1 MSQKQPSLAIFLRN
15 LVGGG
20 AERVMLNIAK
30 GIAQQGIAVDIVLIK
45 KEGEFLEHVPPQI
58 RIVNL
63 NTSRLDKGKKF
74 KLPTSF
80 QSTTSL
86 PKLVRY
92 LRQER
97 PKTLVSAAHFTNE
110 IAILAKYLARV
121 STRVIVSEHTT
132 LSQEAQRVEQLS
144 ARVAPLM
151 AKTLYPWAN
160 EIVAVSNGVAQDLAQ
175 ITGIKKERIQVIYN
189 PVIAPELIDKAE
201 EPLEHSWFAEGEP
214 PVILGIGRFV
224 TQKDFAT
231 LIRAFAKVRQ
241 RQPVRLMMLGN
252 GRDKQKLQTLAA
264 ELGINRDIAWIGF
277 VDNPFAYMKRA
288 SLFVL
293 SSAWEGLPT
302 VLIEAMAVALPVV
315 STNCPSGPAEILDN
329 GKYGELVPV
338 GDTQAMAEA
347 IIKVLAGNFTPV
359 ERTWLDRFTL
369 KTATQQ
375 YLALTGIPNF

>member
-1 MSQKQPSLAIFLRN
+1 MSQKQPSIALFLRN

-20 AERVMLNIAK
+20 AERVMLNIAR

-45 KEGEFLEHVPPQI
+45 EEGEFLEQVPPQI

-63 NTSRLDKGKKF
+63 NTSRLDKGTKF

-97 PKTLVSAAHFTNE
+97 PKTLISAAHYTNE
-110 IAILAKYLARV
+110 IAILAKYIARV
-121 STRVIVSEHTT
+121 PTRVIVSEHTT

-151 AKTLYPWAN
+151 AKMLYPWAN
-160 EIVAVSNGVAQDLAQ
+160 EIVAVSNGVAQDLVQ
-175 ITGIKKERIQVIYN
+175 ITGIAKKRIQVIYN
-189 PVIAPELIDKAE
+189 PVITPELIDKAE
-201 EPLEHSWFAEGEP
+201 ETLEHHWFADGEP
-214 PVILGIGRFV
+214 PVLLGIGRFV
-224 TQKDFAT
+224 AQKDFAT
-231 LIRAFAKVRQ
+231 LINAFAKVRH

-252 GRDKQKLQTLAA
+252 GRDKHKLQALAT
-264 ELGINRDIAWIGF
+264 ELGVDSDIAWMGF

-302 VLIEAMAVALPVV
+302 VLIEAMAVFLPVV
-315 STNCPSGPAEILDN
+315 STNCRSGPAEILDN

-347 IIKVLAGNFTPV
+347 IIKVLASDFTPV
-359 ERTWLDRFTL
+359 DSTWLDRFTL
-369 KTATQQ
+369 KTATQK
-375 YLALTGIPNF
+375 YLALSGVSVF

>member
-1 MSQKQPSLAIFLRN
+1 MSQKQPSIAIFLRN

-20 AERVMLNIAK
+20 AERVMLNIAR

-45 KEGEFLEHVPPQI
+45 KEGEFLDRVPPEI

-92 LRQER
+92 LRQEQ
-97 PKTLVSAAHFTNE
+97 PKTLISAAHYTNE

-121 STRVIVSEHTT
+121 PTRIIVSEHTT

-144 ARVAPLM
+144 ARIAPLM
-151 AKTLYPWAN
+151 AKILYPWAN

-175 ITGIKKERIQVIYN
+175 ITGIKKEKIQVIYN
-189 PVIAPELIDKAE
+189 PVITPELIDKAE
-201 EPLEHSWFAEGEP
+201 KPLEHPWFADGEP
-214 PVILGIGRFV
+214 PVLLGIGRFV
-224 TQKDFAT
+224 AQKAFFT
-231 LIRAFAKVRQ
+231 LIRAFAKVRH

-252 GRDKQKLQTLAA
+252 GRDKQKLQALAA
-264 ELGINRDIAWIGF
+264 ELGVDRDIAWMGF

-302 VLIEAMAVALPVV
+302 VLIEAMAVSLPVV

-338 GDTQAMAEA
+338 GNTQAMAEA

-359 ERTWLDRFTL
+359 ERTWLDRFTFT
-369 KTATQQ
+369 TATQK
-375 YLALTGIPNF
+375 YLALSGVSA